1 MSEKCASVIFSN
13 RAYNAIVD
21 ESFKM
26 NPVETG
32 GILLGHILDNG
43 YWIVME
49 VLPPGINSIH
59 EIAYFEY
66 DEAFVNYLANSVA
79 TKYAMKLDVLGL
91 WHRHPGSMDVF
102 SGTDDGTNLTFAR
115 MNPNG
120 AISGLVNI
128 DPAFRFTLRH
138 VTAPLHYEIV
148 EFEVGDDLIPEEFF
162 ELRQYPAKGLHP
174 EIGGG
179 AVDEKKN
186 CGTSTAD
193 KSENR
198 FKQNKRRKRS
208 AKEIFHKTLPYICVA
223 IASCLI
229 TLLCCRAPKVAA
241 NKEDGDVVTNA
252 TTGRPAATNKG
263 LFDKIKSWFEKDAGE
278 VNNTGET
285 QIKEDAT
292 CAPEQGNSPTPSTTE
307 TTSI

>member
-1 MSEKCASVIFSN
+1 MSEKCTSVIFSN

-49 VLPPGINSIH
+49 VLPPGINCIH

-174 EIGGG
+174 EIGGS

-198 FKQNKRRKRS
+198 FKQNKREKRA
-208 AKEIFHKTLPYICVA
+208 AKELLHKALPYICVA
-223 IASCLI
+223 LASCLL
-229 TLLCCRAPKVAA
+229 TLLCSRTLEKSLTDKNGDSVRKEVIDGAA
-241 NKEDGDVVTNA
+241 SKENGVDEKSVDVEGQKNSANAVESKDQNGVSSSSNQDKGPADGANQTTTN
-252 TTGRPAATNKG
+252 
-263 LFDKIKSWFEKDAGE
+263 
-278 VNNTGET
+278 
-285 QIKEDAT
+285 
-292 CAPEQGNSPTPSTTE
+292 
-307 TTSI
+307 

>member
-1 MSEKCASVIFSN
+1 MSEKCSSVIFSN
-13 RAYNAIVD
+13 RAYNAIID

-49 VLPPGINSIH
+49 VLPPGINCIH

-162 ELRQYPAKGLHP
+162 ELRHYPASGLHP
-174 EIGGG
+174 EIDTNP
-179 AVDEKKN
+179 VDEKKN
-186 CGTSTAD
+186 SETSTAN
-193 KSENR
+193 KSGNR
-198 FKQNKRRKRS
+198 FKQNRRGKQT
-208 AKEIFHKTLPYICVA
+208 AKALFHKALPYFCVA

-229 TLLCCRAPKVAA
+229 TLLCCKTPKASL
-241 NKEDGDVVTNA
+241 NQGSGDNATNA
-252 TTGRPAATNKG
+252 TTERPAEINNADTNKPG
-263 LFDKIKSWFEKDAGE
+263 DIT
-278 VNNTGET
+278 NTENSNKT
-285 QIKEDAT
+285 TTPPTNEDAAST
-292 CAPEQGNSPTPSTTE
+292 SKQGNKPVSTTK
-307 TTSI
+307 

>member
-49 VLPPGINSIH
+49 VLPPGINCIH

-174 EIGGG
+174 EIGGS

-198 FKQNKRRKRS
+198 FKQNKREKRA
-208 AKEIFHKTLPYICVA
+208 AKELLHKALPYICVA
-223 IASCLI
+223 LASCLL
-229 TLLCCRAPKVAA
+229 TLLCSRTPEKSSSVE
-241 NKEDGDVVTNA
+241 NGSNVTNEVIDGA
-252 TTGRPAATNKG
+252 SSSERGTDEKSVDVEGQKNSANAVESKDQNGVSSSSNQDKGPADGANQTTT
-263 LFDKIKSWFEKDAGE
+263 I
-278 VNNTGET
+278 
-285 QIKEDAT
+285 
-292 CAPEQGNSPTPSTTE
+292 
-307 TTSI
+307 

>member
-1 MSEKCASVIFSN
+1 MSDKCTSVIFSN
-13 RAYNAIVD
+13 RAYNAIID

-43 YWIVME
+43 FWIVME
-49 VLPPGINSIH
+49 VLPPGVNCIH
-59 EIAYFEY
+59 EMAYFEY
-66 DEAFVNYLANSVA
+66 DEVFVNYLANSVA

-138 VTAPLHYEIV
+138 VSAPLHYEIV

-174 EIGGG
+174 GIGQSTI
-179 AVDEKKN
+179 DEKKN
-186 CGTSTAD
+186 SGTNIAD

-198 FKQNKRRKRS
+198 FTQNKR
-208 AKEIFHKTLPYICVA
+208 KEQIAKTLFNKALPFICVA
-223 IASCLI
+223 LASCFI
-229 TLLCCRAPKVAA
+229 TLLCCRVSRTSSHSTK
-241 NKEDGDVVTNA
+241 KDSVTNIA
-252 TTGRPAATNKG
+252 KERPSGKEVGVNRAKKIEDDLNMVENQTN
-263 LFDKIKSWFEKDAGE
+263 GE
-278 VNNTGET
+278 NTNT
-285 QIKEDAT
+285 SIQSS
-292 CAPEQGNSPTPSTTE
+292 NSSTT
-307 TTSI
+307 TK

>member
-1 MSEKCASVIFSN
+1 
-13 RAYNAIVD
+13 
-21 ESFKM
+21 
-26 NPVETG
+26 
-32 GILLGHILDNG
+32 
-43 YWIVME
+43 
-49 VLPPGINSIH
+49 
-59 EIAYFEY
+59 
-66 DEAFVNYLANSVA
+66 
-79 TKYAMKLDVLGL
+79 MKLDVLGL

-148 EFEVGDDLIPEEFF
+148 AFEVGDDLIPEEFF

>member
-1 MSEKCASVIFSN
+1 MSEKCTSVIFSN

-43 YWIVME
+43 YWLVIE
-49 VLPPGINSIH
+49 VLPPGINCIH
-59 EIAYFEY
+59 EISYFEY

-128 DPAFRFTLRH
+128 DPVFRFTLRH
-138 VTAPLHYEIV
+138 VTSPLHYEIV

-162 ELRQYPAKGLHP
+162 ELSQYPAKGLHP
-174 EIGGG
+174 EIGDGD
-179 AVDEKKN
+179 VDEKKN

-198 FKQNKRRKRS
+198 FKQNKKEKR
-208 AKEIFHKTLPYICVA
+208 APKELFLKVIPYICVA
-223 IASCLI
+223 LASF
-229 TLLCCRAPKVAA
+229 LLTIFCSWLLEKLPH
-241 NKEDGDVVTNA
+241 DGTNDGA
-252 TTGRPAATNKG
+252 KN
-263 LFDKIKSWFEKDAGE
+263 E
-278 VNNTGET
+278 VLDGASSRRS
-285 QIKEDAT
+285 K
-292 CAPEQGNSPTPSTTE
+292 
-307 TTSI
+307 

>member
-1 MSEKCASVIFSN
+1 MSKKCTSVIFSD
-13 RAYNAIVD
+13 RAYNAIID

-49 VLPPGINSIH
+49 VLPPGINCIH

-66 DEAFVNYLANSVA
+66 DEVFVNYLANSVA
-79 TKYAMKLDVLGL
+79 SKYAMKLDVLGL

-128 DPAFRFTLRH
+128 DPVFRFTLRH
-138 VTAPLHYEIV
+138 VTAPLQYEIV

-162 ELRQYPAKGLHP
+162 EFRQYPAKGLHP
-174 EIGGG
+174 EIGNN

-186 CGTSTAD
+186 CGTNTAD
-193 KSENR
+193 KSGNR
-198 FKQNKRRKRS
+198 FKQNKRGKRPV
-208 AKEIFHKTLPYICVA
+208 KVFFHKVLPYICVA
-223 IASCLI
+223 LASCLI
-229 TLLCCRAPKVAA
+229 TIFCCREPKASLNKGKGPNVA
-241 NKEDGDVVTNA
+241 DP
-252 TTGRPAATNKG
+252 TTECPAATEKGVDNIPSVLEKTKVSNNPVEAQNKEESTG
-263 LFDKIKSWFEKDAGE
+263 TPTQD
-278 VNNTGET
+278 NN
-285 QIKEDAT
+285 
-292 CAPEQGNSPTPSTTE
+292 STSSTSE

>member
-1 MSEKCASVIFSN
+1 MSDNCQAVVFSN

-21 ESFKM
+21 ESFRM

-43 YWIVME
+43 CWIVME
-49 VLPPGINSIH
+49 VIPPGINCIH
-59 EIAYFEY
+59 EISYFEY

-79 TKYAMKLDVLGL
+79 TKYAKKLDVLGL

-128 DPAFRFTLRH
+128 DPVFRFTLRH

-148 EFEVGDDLIPEEFF
+148 DFEVGDDLIPEEFF

-174 EIGGG
+174 EVGSQAI
-179 AVDEKKN
+179 DEKKN
-186 CGTSTAD
+186 SGTSTAD
-193 KSENR
+193 KSGNR
-198 FKQNKRRKRS
+198 FKQNKREKGKT
-208 AKEIFHKTLPYICVA
+208 AKELLRKALPYIGVA
-223 IASCLI
+223 VASCLI
-229 TLLCCRAPKVAA
+229 TLLCFRSPADSK
-241 NKEDGDVVTNA
+241 KE
-252 TTGRPAATNKG
+252 PAAQENTKTERQH
-263 LFDKIKSWFEKDAGE
+263 SSPE
-278 VNNTGET
+278 VNART
-285 QIKEDAT
+285 QGAVDTKKENNASQKGSGTDNGAKPGSEGK
-292 CAPEQGNSPTPSTTE
+292 AN
-307 TTSI
+307 